1 MVTGGRAQDTWLQSI
16 FTPNIFEGLIFSY
29 LCGEFPELRPQV
41 RSVWEMKNIEELIE
55 GKS

>member
-1 MVTGGRAQDTWLQSI
+1 MTGGRAQDTWLQSI
-16 FTPNIFEGLIFSY
+16 FTPNMFEGLIFSY

-41 RSVWEMKNIEELIE
+41 RSVWEMKNIEELE